1 MKALKKGIVLCLG
14 LIMMAGCGSAPEQ
27 KTEKPVEKKLEKIE
41 LSVQKTEVDVDEAL
55 EITVSTTPK
64 DIEIQTASFQKMD
77 GAQIEKKEKKFVFK
91 ASKAGTYSVQVKQDA
106 IDSNVL
112 KIKAVDPK
120 EKAEEEEEVAE
131 DAAQSSQETAG
142 QETGAQE
149 NPQVIV
155 TGNGLPH
162 NDPNWNAESSQ
173 ETSENGSQNGP
184 STVDWVLG
192 HVDQYLVPGQQTWVT
207 GSVPQTL
214 KQDANGNMSMVLWN
228 NDKTQYIVLEGY
240 SGAGNEEVTLT
251 GTLRKD
257 GNVYVLTVE

>member
-1 MKALKKGIVLCLG
+1 MKKWTKLLMIVLGAAMLS
-14 LIMMAGCGSAPEQ
+14 ACGSVPEQ
-27 KTEKPVEKKLEKIE
+27 EIEKKLEKIE

-55 EITVSTTPK
+55 EITVSTTPE
-64 DIEIQTASFQKMD
+64 DAEIQSASFQKMD

-91 ASKAGTYSVQVKQDA
+91 ASKAGTYTVQVKQDA
-106 IDSNVL
+106 IDSNLL

-149 NPQVIV
+149 NQQVIV

-173 ETSENGSQNGP
+173 ETSQNGP

-207 GSVPQTL
+207 GSVPQAL

>member
-1 MKALKKGIVLCLG
+1 MKKWTKLLMIMLG
-14 LIMMAGCGSAPEQ
+14 AAMLSACGSVPEQ
-27 KTEKPVEKKLEKIE
+27 ETEKKLEKIE

-112 KIKAVDPK
+112 KIKAADPK

-149 NPQVIV
+149 NQQVIV

-173 ETSENGSQNGP
+173 ETSQNGP

-207 GSVPQTL
+207 GSVPQAL
-214 KQDANGNMSMVLWN
+214 KQDTNGNMSMVLWN